1 MIKIK
6 RTSPMSC
13 FWYHFWGVRGDLKFC
28 LVFGLRK
35 WSNRLSCLCCVRTL
49 WFYPFNFL
57 SLLVSP
63 FHSLFHSFLVRKGCR
78 KGNHHFLVLV
88 VHFGKWVANGYFT
101 LLYSPI
107 DSPKGPKDIE
117 ALLMGKV
124 ISLLMCL
131 SSTCSSAPN

>member
-1 MIKIK
+1 MLLISLLRDKGRFEVLFSLWSEEMIKQ
-6 RTSPMSC
+6 T
-13 FWYHFWGVRGDLKFC
+13 F
-28 LVFGLRK
+28 
-35 WSNRLSCLCCVRTL
+35 LSVWTL
-49 WFYPFNFL
+49 WFYPFYFS
-57 SLLVSP
+57 SLMVSP

-78 KGNHHFLVLV
+78 KRNHHFLVLF
-88 VHFGKWVANGYFT
+88 VHFGKWVANGYFI

-124 ISLLMCL
+124 ISLQICL

>member
-1 MIKIK
+1 MFLISLLRDKGRFEVLFSLWSEEMIKQ
-6 RTSPMSC
+6 T
-13 FWYHFWGVRGDLKFC
+13 F
-28 LVFGLRK
+28 
-35 WSNRLSCLCCVRTL
+35 LSVWTL
-49 WFYPFNFL
+49 WFYPFYFS
-57 SLLVSP
+57 SLMVSP

-78 KGNHHFLVLV
+78 KRNHHFLVLF
-88 VHFGKWVANGYFT
+88 VHFGKWVANGYFI

-124 ISLLMCL
+124 ISLQICL

>member
-6 RTSPMSC
+6 RTSPVSC
-13 FWYHFWGVRGDLKFC
+13 FWYHFWGIRGDLKFC

-35 WSNRLSCLCCVRTL
+35 WSNRLSCLFGHCGYIPSIFHPQ
-49 WFYPFNFL
+49 W
-57 SLLVSP
+57 VSP

-78 KGNHHFLVLV
+78 KRNHHFLVLF
-88 VHFGKWVANGYFT
+88 VHFGKWVANGYFI

-124 ISLLMCL
+124 ISLQICL